1 MLHGE
6 RHNLHV
12 EAIRPESRNGKA
24 DAVDGNGTLGDEE
37 RRELRGKADC
47 QPVKVQI
54 DAQLLDVP
62 DGIHVSLDEVTAE
75 PAVGAQRPLQVHVAA
90 ARQAPER
97 GDANGFRSD
106 VRVKLLT
113 FRKDHGQTHAVH
125 RDAVSG
131 RELRR
136 QRRRNAQPAPAAR
149 GFALD
154 ELAHRFNEA
163 CEHIPRS
170 EYRAQVVR
178 RADRTSR
185 PCRKPSPAENSRR
198 HVRLRAA

>member
-1 MLHGE
+1 IYILFFFSSRRRHTRSTRDWSSDVCSSDLNVSATEIRMLHGE

-12 EAIRPESRNGKA
+12 EPIRPESRNGQA
-24 DAVDGNGTLGDEE
+24 DAVDGNRTLGDEE
-37 RRELRGKADC
+37 RRELRGKADG

-97 GDANGFRSD
+97 GDANGLRSD

-113 FRKDHGQTHAVH
+113 SRKAHGRTH
-125 RDAVSG
+125 
-131 RELRR
+131 
-136 QRRRNAQPAPAAR
+136 
-149 GFALD
+149 
-154 ELAHRFNEA
+154 
-163 CEHIPRS
+163 
-170 EYRAQVVR
+170 
-178 RADRTSR
+178 
-185 PCRKPSPAENSRR
+185 
-198 HVRLRAA
+198 